1 MIQTISTMEPTFGG
15 INLEDIAAP
24 ECFEIERRLS
34 VTIDIPVFHD
44 DQHGTAIISGAALVN
59 VARIADKDIGNM
71 EIVFPGA
78 GASAIASARFYVS
91 LGVDEDNIVMCD
103 SDGIITTDRVE
114 HEDLNEFKA
123 EFARDIPR
131 GTSPTRWRAPTCSSG
146 SRSAASSTR
155 RWSARWRTT
164 RSSSRWRTP
173 TPRST
178 TTRAKSARDDT
189 VIMATGRSGY
199 PNQVNNVLGFSF
211 IFRGALDV
219 RATEINEAMKVAA
232 AESARRIRT
241 RGRPRRRR
249 QGLRRRSAPV
259 HPGLH
264 YSEAARPVRPLRS
277 NADRRAGGGRFE
289 HRPPG
294 ASTSTPT
301 SRSSRPAW
309 ESPGR

>member
-123 EFARDIPR
+123 EFARDIPEGDLADAMAGADVFVGLSVGGIVDQEMVR
-131 GTSPTRWRAPTCSSG
+131 SMADNPIVFAMANPDPEIDYDDGPRAH
-146 SRSAASSTR
+146 A
-155 RWSARWRTT
+155 TT
-164 RSSSRWRTP
+164 P
-173 TPRST
+173 
-178 TTRAKSARDDT
+178 
-189 VIMATGRSGY
+189 
-199 PNQVNNVLGFSF
+199 
-211 IFRGALDV
+211 
-219 RATEINEAMKVAA
+219 
-232 AESARRIRT
+232 
-241 RGRPRRRR
+241 
-249 QGLRRRSAPV
+249 
-259 HPGLH
+259 
-264 YSEAARPVRPLRS
+264 
-277 NADRRAGGGRFE
+277 
-289 HRPPG
+289 
-294 ASTSTPT
+294 
-301 SRSSRPAW
+301 
-309 ESPGR
+309 